1 MSDLRPNILI
11 LGATGL
17 LGSTL
22 LSGPYLLNYHRISQG
37 RGSETDIQTDL
48 QKPDQVHDMLAR
60 TQPKA
65 IINLV
70 GLTNVD
76 TCEQFPNEAYRVNI
90 RTLQNVLKAADA
102 LSFKPRLIHISTD
115 QVYDGPG
122 PHREEN
128 VTLTNYYAF
137 SKYAAELVASTVGGL
152 VLRTN
157 FFGKSRTEKRKSI
170 TDWLHQE
177 LIAGRE
183 IQVFEDVLFSPLS
196 MHSLCEL
203 IEKAVASEFSGI
215 FNLGTHEGFSKA
227 DFAYYFAE
235 LAGLPNNNMKRVKT
249 SDVSFLK
256 TYRPKDMRMN
266 LAAIEN
272 AMRITLPDLRT
283 ELERVAQEYRP

>member
-1 MSDLRPNILI
+1 MSDLRPNVLI

-22 LSGPYLLNYHRISQG
+22 LSGPYLQDYRRTSQG
-37 RGSETDIQTDL
+37 RGPETDIQTDL
-48 QKPDQVHDMLAR
+48 QETEQVHDMLAS
-60 TQPKA
+60 TQPTT

-76 TCEQFPNEAYRVNI
+76 SCEQFPNEAYRVNI

-102 LSFKPRLIHISTD
+102 LSLKPRLIHISTD

-137 SKYAAELVASTVGGL
+137 SKYAAELVASTVGGF

-177 LIAGRE
+177 LTAGRK

-196 MHSLCEL
+196 MHSLCKI
-203 IEKAVASEFSGI
+203 IETAVASEVSGI
-215 FNLGTHEGFSKA
+215 FNLGTHGGLSKA
-227 DFAYYFAE
+227 DFAFYFAE
-235 LAGLPNNNMKRVKT
+235 LVGLPNNNMKRVKT
-249 SDVSFLK
+249 SEVSFLK

-272 AMRITLPDLRT
+272 AMSITLPDLTT

>member
-1 MSDLRPNILI
+1 MSVLRPNVLI

-22 LSGPYLLNYHRISQG
+22 LSGSYLQNYHYIGQG
-37 RGSETDIQTDL
+37 RAPEADVQTDL
-48 QKPDQVHDMLAR
+48 QEIDQVLDILVK
-60 TQPKA
+60 TQPST

-76 TCEQFPNEAYRVNI
+76 SCESFPSEAFRVNV
-90 RTLQNVLKAADA
+90 RALQNVLKAAEA
-102 LSFKPRLIHISTD
+102 LSLTPRLIHISTD

-137 SKYAAELVASTVGGL
+137 SKYAAELVANSVGGL

-157 FFGKSRTEKRKSI
+157 FFGKSQTDKRKSI
-170 TDWLHQE
+170 TDWIHQE
-177 LIAGRE
+177 LIAGRR
-183 IQVFEDVLFSPLS
+183 IQVFEDVLFSPLT

-203 IEKAVASEFSGI
+203 IDIAVDSEASGI
-215 FNLGTHEGFSKA
+215 FNIGTHGGLSKA
-227 DFAYYFAE
+227 DFAFYFAE
-235 LAGLPNNNMKRVKT
+235 LLGLPRNNMKRVKT

-256 TYRPKDMRMN
+256 TYRPKDMRMD
-266 LAAIEN
+266 LAAIES
-272 AMRITLPDLRT
+272 AMRITLPDLST
-283 ELERVAQEYRP
+283 ELERVAQEYRL